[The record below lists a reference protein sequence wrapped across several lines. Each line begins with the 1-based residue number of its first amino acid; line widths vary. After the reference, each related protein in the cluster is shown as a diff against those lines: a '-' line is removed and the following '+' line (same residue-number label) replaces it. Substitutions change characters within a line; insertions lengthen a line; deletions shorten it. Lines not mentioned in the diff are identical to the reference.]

1 MSAEFFIDTS
11 VFIYHLD
18 ATDRRKN
25 KTAEKIVRDAL
36 ATGNACISSQVV
48 QECLNVA
55 LRKAE
60 VALSAA
66 AARDY
71 LDAVLAP
78 LMQVT
83 ASEALY
89 HRALDVQA
97 RWRFSFYDSLIVAG
111 AMTAGCRTSPPH
123 LIRHRVVP
131 VHDNPPNPPEPS
143 RRRSNRF

>member
-1 MSAEFFIDTS
+1 MSAEFFIDTN

-18 ATDRRKN
+18 STDRRKHDA
-25 KTAEKIVRDAL
+25 AEKIVREAL
-36 ATGNACISSQVV
+36 TTGNACISSQVV

-60 VALSAA
+60 VALSAD
-66 AARDY
+66 AARRY

-83 ASEALY
+83 ASEALF

-97 RWRFSFYDSLIVAG
+97 RWRFSFHDSLIVAG
-111 AMTAGCRTSPPH
+111 AMAAGCRTLLSEDLQH
-123 LIRHRVVP
+123 GQRL
-131 VHDNPPNPPEPS
+131 DNLTIVDPF
-143 RRRSNRF
+143 R